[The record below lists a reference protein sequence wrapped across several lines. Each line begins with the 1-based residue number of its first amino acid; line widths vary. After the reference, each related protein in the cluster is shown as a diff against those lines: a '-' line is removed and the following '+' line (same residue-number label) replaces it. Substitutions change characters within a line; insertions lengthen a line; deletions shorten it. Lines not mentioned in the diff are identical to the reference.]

1 MNDGK
6 STISKQLV
14 EIFENVMQVEHE
26 FVNTNVGKKLSMSE
40 IHTISAVGSDMLCSM
55 GEIAEKLHITVG
67 TLTVAINNLV
77 HKGYVERYKSEKDR
91 RIVKLGLTKQGKVIF
106 SAHEAFHKNL
116 VDAMI
121 EDISEEEQVVVSKAM
136 LNLKG
141 FVDRGYQS
149 IQTAKH

>member
-1 MNDGK
+1 
-6 STISKQLV
+6 
-14 EIFENVMQVEHE
+14 MQVEHE

-106 SAHEAFHKNL
+106 SAQEAFHKNL

-121 EDISEEEQVVVSKAM
+121 EDLSEEEQVVVSKAM

>member
-55 GEIAEKLHITVG
+55 GEI
-67 TLTVAINNLV
+67 
-77 HKGYVERYKSEKDR
+77 EKDR

-121 EDISEEEQVVVSKAM
+121 EDLSEEEQVVVSKAM